1 MPSHRPC
8 TTVAGVSKSLI
19 HPDFA
24 LLPLEAV
31 ADAALSTATVEGASW
46 AEFRVG
52 RTASTYLGTHDR
64 DVESKMQN
72 TDMALSVR
80 VLLDGV
86 WGFAYDAEIST
97 QGARRAARAA
107 VQLARVSAPMT
118 NRRVDLGPLGP
129 SRTETWVAPLERDPF
144 DVSHAEM
151 AEVLTSRAAVV
162 LADGAEHVDA
172 YFMATKQTTFYA
184 DTHGNRLT
192 QQRVHSL
199 SEITGTRGDADGN
212 SVSLRTLAQPVA
224 RGWEWMTGGIYD
236 WDDEVS
242 RLGDLLL
249 CKANAPVVLPGRYDL
264 VIDPTQLW
272 LTIHESI
279 GHATELD
286 RVLGYEANYAG
297 TTFVKVSDLGDL
309 KYGNTLL
316 NVTADR
322 DTPYGLATV
331 AFDDEGIPTREFPL
345 ITDGVLVG
353 LQADRGSAQM
363 AGLQSNGCA
372 YAESASDV
380 PLQRMPNISM
390 QAAVD
395 GRSRD
400 EIVADVENGF
410 LVVGDDSWSIDMQ
423 RKNFQFTGQQFWRIR
438 NGEIDG
444 MVRHAAYQS
453 TTPKFWHALAEVGG
467 PQTYGLF
474 GALNCG
480 KGQPGQSAPVSH
492 GAPVARFNQI
502 DVLAVTD
509 VDQQADGGGS
519 R

>member
-1 MPSHRPC
+1 MPSHSPC
-8 TTVAGVSKSLI
+8 ATVAGVSKPLI
-19 HPDFA
+19 QPEFA
-24 LLPLEAV
+24 LLPLGV
-31 ADAALSTATVEGASW
+31 LADAALSTATVEGASW

-52 RTASTYLGTHDR
+52 RTASTYLGTHDH
-64 DVESKMQN
+64 DVESRIQSA
-72 TDMALSVR
+72 DMALGVR
-80 VLLDGV
+80 VLVDGV
-86 WGFAYDAEIST
+86 WGFASDADIST
-97 QGARRAARAA
+97 QGARRAAHAA

-118 NRRVDLGPLGP
+118 TRRVDLGPIGP

-151 AEVLTSRAAVV
+151 AEVLTGRAAVV
-162 LADGAEHVDA
+162 LANGAEHVDA
-172 YFMATKQTTFYA
+172 YFLATKQTTFYA

-199 SEITGTRGDADGN
+199 SEITGTRGDMDGN
-212 SVSLRTLAQPVA
+212 SVSLRTVAQPVA
-224 RGWEWMTGGIYD
+224 RGWEWMTGGLYD
-236 WDDEVS
+236 WDGEVAE
-242 RLGDLLL
+242 LGDLLIR
-249 CKANAPVVLPGRYDL
+249 KATAPVVVPGRYDL

-297 TTFVKVSDLGDL
+297 TTFVRQSDLGNL
-309 KYGNTLL
+309 RYGNTML

-322 DTPYGLATV
+322 DTPHGLATV
-331 AFDDEGIPTREFPL
+331 AFDDEGIPTRAFPL

-363 AGLQSNGCA
+363 AGMQSNGCA
-372 YAESASDV
+372 YAETAGDV

-390 QAAVD
+390 QPAAQ

-400 EIVADVENGF
+400 EIVADVENGL

-438 NGEIDG
+438 DGEIDG

-453 TTPKFWHALAEVGG
+453 STPKFWHALAEVGG

-502 DVLAVTD
+502 DVLDVTD
-509 VDQQADGGGS
+509 VDQQANGGES